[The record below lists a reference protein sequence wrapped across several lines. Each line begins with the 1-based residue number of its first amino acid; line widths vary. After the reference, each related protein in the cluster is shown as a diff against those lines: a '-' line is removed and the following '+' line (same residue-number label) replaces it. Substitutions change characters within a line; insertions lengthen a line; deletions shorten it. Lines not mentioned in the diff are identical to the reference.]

1 MKNEDDNFFDDELNN
16 DDENNF
22 SNDDALRKF
31 SSGDFDDDDDDMD
44 DEEIKRELEENR
56 KTLRNLPIYK
66 QAKRLMELVLAL
78 VDTIDDDHE
87 MKSVTDVMLQDAMM
101 LCPKIAGAHGC
112 DIYQA
117 KIENAMLIR
126 YHAKS
131 LFMQYH
137 TLKMFQLCDNTY
149 AELIRNESIIFR
161 KLFLEWVAS
170 FNKLTDE
177 KDEWG
182 NFYFEE
188 ITKI

>member
-1 MKNEDDNFFDDELNN
+1 MKHEDDNFFDDEQND

-31 SSGDFDDDDDDMD
+31 SSGNFDDDDDEVND
-44 DEEIKRELEENR
+44 DEIRKEIEEDHQ
-56 KTLRNLPIYK
+56 KLRNLPVYK

-78 VDTIDDDHE
+78 VDAIDDDHK
-87 MKSVTDVMLQDAMM
+87 MKSVTEIMLQDAMM

-131 LFMQYH
+131 LYMQYH
-137 TLKMFQLCDNTY
+137 TLKMFKLCDDTY
-149 AELIRNESIIFR
+149 AELIKNESIIFK
-161 KLFLEWVAS
+161 KLFLEWVAAFDKS
-170 FNKLTDE
+170 TDE

-182 NFYFEE
+182 NFYFE
-188 ITKI
+188 